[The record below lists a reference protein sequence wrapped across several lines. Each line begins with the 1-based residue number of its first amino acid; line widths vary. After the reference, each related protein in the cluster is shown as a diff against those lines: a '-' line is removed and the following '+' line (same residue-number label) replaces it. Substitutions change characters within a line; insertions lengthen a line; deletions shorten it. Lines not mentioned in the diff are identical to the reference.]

1 MIPVMLRGMLP
12 RLALVAL
19 AAWLFYLLEPG
30 FHQHGAEVAGEEV
43 GLNLGYLGIAASLSN
58 LSVFSMLILLG
69 GSMSG
74 DRVNGWYRMY
84 FAHPTRP
91 VAFYGVQWLLA
102 LAISMCVS
110 ALFLVVGQI
119 AAWGE
124 FQGGW
129 SGLWLALMAAI
140 SYGGMIA
147 VLSVLI
153 RGDTWVGLLLI
164 VINYVW
170 LQAISLGVQPV
181 PGLLGDVLALL
192 LPPQLALSDIYDGL
206 LAGGIAW
213 GPSAF
218 AAGYGVFW
226 LIVSGVLLRMREW
239 P

>member
-19 AAWLFYLLEPG
+19 AGWMFYLLEPG
-30 FHQHGAEVAGEEV
+30 FHEHATELAGEEV

-58 LSVFSMLILLG
+58 LSAFSMLILLG
-69 GSMSG
+69 GSLSG
-74 DRVNGWYRMY
+74 DRANGWYRMY

-91 VAFYGVQWLLA
+91 LAYYGVQWLLA
-102 LAISMCVS
+102 LVLSVAAS
-110 ALFLVVGQI
+110 AVFLVVGQI

-129 SGLWLALMAAI
+129 SGLWLALLAAI

-153 RGDTWVGLLLI
+153 RGDTWVALI
-164 VINYVW
+164 LYITNYVW

-181 PGLLGDVLALL
+181 PGGFADVLALL
-192 LPPQLALSDIYDGL
+192 LPPQLALSDVFDGI
-206 LAGGIAW
+206 LAGQIAW
-213 GPSAF
+213 VPSAY
-218 AAGYGVFW
+218 AAGYGLFW
-226 LIVSGVLLRMREW
+226 LIVAGVLLRMREW